1 MTTRRDREEQTY
13 EIIRPFIEEWLEK
26 TGIEFAAFRN
36 WAVEQILWDEN
47 LSAEQVEEA
56 ANVDGPGDM
65 GIDAWYLSSDG
76 PSKVLY
82 LLQSKDTR
90 ATRDDLLKLRD
101 GFIDLLDPT
110 KSVNAN
116 GEVRARA
123 AELHQEI
130 NEINNDMRIEFHLA
144 TSKSVARRLQ
154 TEVQSLPETIDIAGH
169 SLPASFFVHDVE
181 DLAANLRL
189 VQEQP
194 IKATFT
200 LAGEEYFEYITESN
214 FKTVSAA
221 IKADELALLFNRNR
235 LNLFRLNPRY
245 YLSRKSA
252 VNKEVLQTLQTDDS
266 SNFYLYNNGLTA
278 TGTAV
283 RINRLGEP
291 KTLDIDD
298 FQIVN
303 GCQTTVTLYERWK
316 EGGSNP
322 VLAQVRVPIR
332 IIETQA
338 AQQMADTVA
347 RTTNRQNQMR
357 NEDFRSGEPVHV
369 RLWAEFDRLE
379 PRWFYEHKR
388 GTWNTEYR
396 AMRNKAPYLGNPFG
410 PRRIQ
415 MKDLAQACLAFQGRP
430 HDATG
435 NVGSFFDSEDRFKQI
450 FPDDCRAPQ
459 LLLPH
464 ILFLKASEIAKN
476 HSQEYEWSTSYL
488 RYPMVAGV
496 SRLISFLLDENG
508 SGSYLES
515 AISKDLVDT
524 CDAWASDLFERI
536 FAELASYVEKEAES
550 GRGVRTIVRRNDYLE
565 KVVEGAIE
573 RLNVVLSTEAEIAA
587 NQGQNSAQIGLRAKF
602 PGIKK

>member
-1 MTTRRDREEQTY
+1 MTTRRDREEQAY

-26 TGIEFAAFRN
+26 TGVEFEAFRN

-65 GIDAWYLSSDG
+65 GIDAWHLSSDG
-76 PSKVLY
+76 ASKVLY

-101 GFIDLLDPT
+101 GFLDLLDPT
-110 KSVNAN
+110 KSVNSN

-130 NEINNDMRIEFHLA
+130 DDGMRIEFHLA
-144 TSKSVARRLQ
+144 TSKSVARNLQ
-154 TEVQSLPETIDIAGH
+154 TEGEPLFTDFVDVAGH

-194 IKATFT
+194 INATFT
-200 LAGEEYFEYITESN
+200 LAGGEYFEYITESK

-252 VNKEVLQTLQTDDS
+252 VNKEVLQTLQADDS

-283 RINRLGEP
+283 NINSHGESE
-291 KTLDIDD
+291 TLDIRD

-316 EGGSNP
+316 EGGSDP
-322 VLAQVRVPIR
+322 VLAEVRVPIR

-369 RLWAEFDRLE
+369 RLRAEFDRLE

-396 AMRNKAPYLGNPFG
+396 TRRAKAPYLEGPFA

-430 HDATG
+430 DDATG
-435 NVGSFFDSEDRFKQI
+435 NVGAFFDSEDLFKSI
-450 FPDDCRAPQ
+450 FPDRCQAEQ

-464 ILFLKASEIAKN
+464 ILFLKASEIAKS
-476 HSQEYEWSTSYL
+476 HAQEWDWSTSYL

-496 SRLISFLLDENG
+496 SRLISFMLDESS
-508 SGSYLES
+508 SGSYLPVG
-515 AISKDLVDT
+515 ISKELIEANDR
-524 CDAWASDLFERI
+524 WAPDLFEWV
-536 FAELASYVEKEAES
+536 FEELAKHVNEEAKS
-550 GRGVRTIVRRNDYLE
+550 GRGVRTIVRRRDYLE
-565 KVVEGAIE
+565 GVVARASQRATDI
-573 RLNVVLSTEAEIAA
+573 LSAEMAA
-587 NQGQNSAQIGLRAKF
+587 AAAAGINPDQFGVRSKL